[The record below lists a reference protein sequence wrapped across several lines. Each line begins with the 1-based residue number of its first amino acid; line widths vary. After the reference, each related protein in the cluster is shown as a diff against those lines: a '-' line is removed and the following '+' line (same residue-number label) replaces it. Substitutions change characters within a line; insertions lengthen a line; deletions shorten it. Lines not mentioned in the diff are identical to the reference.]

1 MLQVTTKVAPMDL
14 VGECGRNDADRQRHH
29 DQAGDNRCSGDQLSQ
44 VGDRDHVAVA
54 DGAQRPDGPP
64 HRTRDGAEF
73 VGLRLALDQ
82 MHGGRRDQRRA
93 EQDDEAAVQGPPLGI
108 KRGEQRAHSRR
119 VADELEKAHVR
130 ALMDRQPRIA
140 ERIREVARRRTE
152 RRPASE
158 IGDILTEELEE
169 LPETGEHGA
178 HRS

>member
-1 MLQVTTKVAPMDL
+1 
-14 VGECGRNDADRQRHH
+14 
-29 DQAGDNRCSGDQLSQ
+29 
-44 VGDRDHVAVA
+44 
-54 DGAQRPDGPP
+54 
-64 HRTRDGAEF
+64 
-73 VGLRLALDQ
+73 
-82 MHGGRRDQRRA
+82 
-93 EQDDEAAVQGPPLGI
+93 
-108 KRGEQRAHSRR
+108 
-119 VADELEKAHVR
+119 VR